1 MASKS
6 KQTKVGS
13 LEVRTSK
20 NGLKYL
26 SGTILGNDFVAFK
39 SKDEYL
45 KEHPKAPNIS
55 GFVDR
60 EYGKDE
66 KKEYLLALWNR
77 TSKNGEKYLSGLVGD
92 MNVVAFYD
100 AKKELY
106 NVFKQNDQPKADIK
120 NEELPF

>member
-55 GFVDR
+55 GFVDK

-92 MNVVAFYD
+92 MNIVAFYD
-100 AKKELY
+100 SKKELY
-106 NVFKQNDQPKADIK
+106 NVFKQTEQPKAEIK

>member
-1 MASKS
+1 MASKK

-55 GFVDR
+55 GFVDK

-92 MNVVAFYD
+92 MNIVAFYD
-100 AKKELY
+100 SKKELY
-106 NVFKQNDQPKADIK
+106 NVFKQTDQPKAEIK

>member
-1 MASKS
+1 MASKK

-55 GFVDR
+55 GFVDK
-60 EYGKDE
+60 EYAKDE

-77 TSKNGEKYLSGLVGD
+77 TAKSGEKYLSGVVGD
-92 MNVVAFYD
+92 INVVAFYD